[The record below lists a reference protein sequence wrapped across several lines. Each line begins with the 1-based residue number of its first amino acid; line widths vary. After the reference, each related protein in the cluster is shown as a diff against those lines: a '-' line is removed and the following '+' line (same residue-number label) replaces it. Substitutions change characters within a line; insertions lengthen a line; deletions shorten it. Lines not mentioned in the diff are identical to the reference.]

1 MPVLVMLGVLTAAG
15 LLLVRG
21 GQTRGD
27 LPARIVTAATAWL
40 PARQRDWGHAMAAEL
55 AQVHGRAGRWRFAAG
70 ALRVALFPPSG
81 RGRRVL
87 AVALAGLLASAAV
100 TAVTAAEIPD
110 LAVSAAVL
118 GLLLG
123 GYATVR
129 ASRPRPPCRTV
140 PGVMVAAVALA
151 AVAAAIVSVARIAVA
166 YPAAA
171 VDNTHVFAV
180 LFAVALAG
188 CLAVALTSSRGH
200 TSAARRQ
207 PERQAQRQA
216 QRQVLWWAL
225 AAALASGTIWTII
238 DLTTPPRPVGIT
250 GYLWPVGAAAV
261 LAASAG
267 AAAGTGSAGVGLR
280 AGLLTAVLSAPMHF
294 AADLTALMQAGHYT
308 LTSPYDVAAF
318 PHSGYPDVASYL
330 LSDAMA
336 GDVLVG
342 LVVYPVVLFTVAL
355 FGASFV
361 RDRGASVTNMLR

>member
-21 GQTRGD
+21 GQADGD
-27 LPARIVTAATAWL
+27 LPARIVAAATAWL

-129 ASRPRPPCRTV
+129 ASRPHPPCRTV

-166 YPAAA
+166 HPAAA
-171 VDNTHVFAV
+171 ADNTHVFAV

-188 CLAVALTSSRGH
+188 YLAVALTSSRGH
-200 TSAARRQ
+200 AGA
-207 PERQAQRQA
+207 AQRQA
-216 QRQVLWWAL
+216 ERLAQRLAQRLALWWAL
-225 AAALASGTIWTII
+225 AAALASGAIWTII
-238 DLTTPPRPVGIT
+238 DLTTPLEPVGIT

-261 LAASAG
+261 LAASVG
-267 AAAGTGSAGVGLR
+267 AAATGSAGAGAR

-294 AADLTALMQAGHYT
+294 AADLTALMQAGHYA

-342 LVVYPVVLFTVAL
+342 LVVYPVVLFAVAL

-361 RDRGASVTNMLR
+361 RGRSSSVTSMLR